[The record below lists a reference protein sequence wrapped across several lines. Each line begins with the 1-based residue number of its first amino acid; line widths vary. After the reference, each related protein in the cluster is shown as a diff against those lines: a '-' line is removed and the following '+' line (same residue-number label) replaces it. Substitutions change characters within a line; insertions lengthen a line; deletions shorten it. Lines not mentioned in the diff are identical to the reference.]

1 MDWNKALQDAHL
13 IIEGEES
20 NKRQLWRLAFDIK
33 KEFGGVGLKEFSD
46 NLKESFG
53 LTRSYHTLRQYAYV
67 YEMMVTY
74 DIPEDIPYTAIRA
87 ILSSQK
93 PLDYIKLMKDGASYQ
108 EILFKIHEDKPQKEK
123 EIKCPN
129 CGKVMVCSCT
139 HSVTI
144 QNEVKI

>member
-1 MDWNKALQDAHL
+1 MDWEQTLQKAFQ
-13 IIEGEES
+13 IIENEES
-20 NKRQLWRLAFDIK
+20 SKRELWRMAFDIK
-33 KEFGGVGLKEFSD
+33 KEFGGKGLKEFSD
-46 NLKESFG
+46 NLKETFG

-74 DIPEDIPYTAIRA
+74 DFPEDIPYTAIRA

-108 EILFKIHEDKPQKEK
+108 EILFKIHESKPEKNK

-129 CGKVMVCSCT
+129 CGKIMVCSCT
-139 HSVTI
+139 HTVA
-144 QNEVKI
+144 NEKQV